1 MKHCDEIQF
10 REFFMDK
17 RFFIESVV
25 RKYVRE
31 NDKVDDLIQQIF
43 IKIYLNFK
51 KIVSIGNVNS
61 YIYRIA
67 VNEIM
72 DQYKK
77 NKSYFEVSIDS
88 VMENLLPDKKLSFD
102 DSMQNET
109 ILGVFHSWLLSLPRK
124 RQAVVSLRIYEEKPF
139 SEISEILGI
148 SEVSARNLFSVA
160 IKGIR
165 EKLQKMEENHANG

>member
-1 MKHCDEIQF
+1 MKKSEEAQF

-25 RKYVRE
+25 RKYIKE

-43 IKIYLNFK
+43 IKIYLNFR
-51 KIVSIGNVNS
+51 KIVSIENINS
-61 YIYRIA
+61 YIYRMA

-72 DQYKK
+72 DHYKK
-77 NKSYFEVSIDS
+77 NKNRFEVSIDS

-102 DSMQNET
+102 DSMQNDT
-109 ILGVFHSWLLSLPRK
+109 VLGIFHNWLLSLPKK
-124 RQAVVSLRIYEEKPF
+124 RQAVVSLRIYEQKPF

-148 SEVSARNLFSVA
+148 TEVSARNLFSVA
-160 IKGIR
+160 IKSIR
-165 EKLQKMEENHANG
+165 KKLIKMEGNHANG